1 MFCHVIFY
9 YESKS
14 HSKNVFIT
22 FETIKANKIII
33 NPAFISGLLNNL
45 LAITIIL
52 LTMVSILSSLFILSI
67 SVGYYSL

>member
-22 FETIKANKIII
+22 LETIKANKIII

-45 LAITIIL
+45 LVITIIL
-52 LTMVSILSSLFILSI
+52 LIIVSILSSLFILSI